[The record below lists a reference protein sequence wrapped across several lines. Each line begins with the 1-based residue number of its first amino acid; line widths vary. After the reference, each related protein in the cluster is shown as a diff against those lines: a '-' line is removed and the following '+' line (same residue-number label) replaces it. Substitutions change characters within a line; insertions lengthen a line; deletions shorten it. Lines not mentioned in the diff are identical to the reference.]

1 MLVARVG
8 FAFLPYQYPCITMV
22 TRSFSSLVALVIS
35 AALPW
40 LPGVLHSNMGDE
52 DRTGRANSHNLTQHA
67 VQEWQTGPVTQR
79 RGAVP
84 TQTLI
89 HLGVK
94 TPLHL
99 QQGSKNAVCL
109 E

>member
-1 MLVARVG
+1 
-8 FAFLPYQYPCITMV
+8 MV

-67 VQEWQTGPVTQR
+67 LQEWQTGPVTQR
-79 RGAVP
+79 RVP
-84 TQTLI
+84 VPAHTLVQ
-89 HLGVK
+89 LSVK
-94 TPLHL
+94 TFLHL
-99 QQGSKNAVCL
+99 QQDSKNAVSL